1 VIVRIMGEGQF
12 NVADVEQD
20 TLQKYDDEVEAAVES
35 GDSEHVHRALSTLRQ
50 YVLDHAEP
58 VADDFL
64 GGSDIV
70 IPYPDA
76 EIEEIQQLLTGEG
89 FIPELT

>member
-1 VIVRIMGEGQF
+1 MIVRIMGEGQYD
-12 NVADVEQD
+12 VADVEQEA
-20 TLQKYDDEVEAAVES
+20 LQRFDDEVEAAVAS
-35 GDSEHVHRALSTLRQ
+35 GDTDRVHSSLVALRQ

-58 VADDFL
+58 TADDYL

-76 EIEEIQQLLTGEG
+76 EISDIEQLLTGEG

>member
-1 VIVRIMGEGQF
+1 MGEGQF

-20 TLQKYDDEVEAAVES
+20 ALQQYDDEVEDAVEA
-35 GDSEHVHRALSTLRQ
+35 GDSAHVHRALENLRQ
-50 YVLDHAEP
+50 YVFDHAQP

-76 EIEEIQQLLTGEG
+76 DIEEIKQLLTGEG
-89 FIPELT
+89 FIPELG